1 MLPYHCGFCLRSFK
15 YVDLY
20 RHHALTCEYLSAQT
34 RTKQALS
41 REQDFHEDRVPS
53 MQEMF
58 KYCQYLAVQ
67 CDKLRKDVEALK
79 AAACKSSR
87 KRKLEHIRDRSVNVV
102 PAMLFETWIQR
113 DNMAV
118 TPDMLKEVW
127 RSDLLGGMKR
137 FLKHECDS
145 FARNLPV
152 RCFATKPPVL
162 FYIYTLPLSSATSSS
177 SSSSISISDPADARP
192 ARPADASP
200 KWRVLTY
207 QEWKRWIEKIEH
219 RFLQEYLELSP
230 AQMQAI
236 LNDDRAAAPAAV
248 TPLLQHHLSKEKEK
262 DREIKFMLKIS
273 DCQENVSR
281 RRMQEIRKWIVPLIF
296 HDIFPPAAAEDDPVD
311 VVPAANG
318 EEKEEVED

>member
-20 RHHALTCEYLSAQT
+20 RHHKLTCEYLSAQT

-58 KYCQYLAVQ
+58 KYCQHLAVQ
-67 CDKLRKDVEALK
+67 CDKLRKDVETLK
-79 AAACKSSR
+79 TASYRSSR
-87 KRKLEHIRDRSVNVV
+87 KRKIDHMRDERVNVV
-102 PAMLFETWIQR
+102 PGMLFESWIQR

-118 TPDMLKEVW
+118 TEDMLKEVW
-127 RSDLLGGMKR
+127 RTDLMSGMKR
-137 FLKHECDS
+137 FIQTECDRFS
-145 FARNLPV
+145 RNLPV

-162 FYIYTLPLSSATSSS
+162 FYIYTRPLTTSTATTSTPAP
-177 SSSSISISDPADARP
+177 DPAPVRAP
-192 ARPADASP
+192 NPPNP
-200 KWRVLTY
+200 KWRIMSS
-207 QEWKRWIEKIEH
+207 QEWRRWIEKIEH
-219 RFLQEYLELSP
+219 RFLQEYLELTP

-236 LNDDRAAAPAAV
+236 LNDGSGGGAAAPPAAA
-248 TPLLQHHLSKEKEK
+248 TPLLLQHHRSREKEK

-296 HDIFPPAAAEDDPVD
+296 HDIFPPTDADDPV
-311 VVPAANG
+311 
-318 EEKEEVED
+318 EEVVAEE